1 MLRQFAL
8 MGGILLSHRF
18 DCGELSFD
26 LLQQDFL
33 VDDLSALRA
42 LFRLQ
47 SADGGFERH
56 EVDMLPLRGQKV
68 CSRKCD
74 VAFEKG
80 QELLHDGQSRSY
92 HSHSAAEA

>member
-1 MLRQFAL
+1 
-8 MGGILLSHRF
+8 
-18 DCGELSFD
+18 
-26 LLQQDFL
+26 
-33 VDDLSALRA
+33 
-42 LFRLQ
+42 
-47 SADGGFERH
+47 
-56 EVDMLPLRGQKV
+56 MLPLRGQKV